1 MNKNNKQLSAMAMA
15 FLGNV
20 IFGFS
25 FLFSKMA
32 FSLESVTVTPFILL
46 SYRFL
51 LAFLVMN
58 VILAFRPSLLSL
70 RGKKWWRLLLL
81 GLLQPVA
88 YFIFENYALRE
99 TNTVL
104 SAVMIALVPVVSL
117 LFGLVFLGERP
128 TALQIVCSGVSVLG
142 VALLSLGDSAGEGT
156 SIWVFLLLVGAML
169 SASGFNFVSRK
180 TSSEFTSFERTY
192 VMFLLA
198 SVAFTALAFV
208 ENRND
213 PSALILPLK
222 ETEFLISVGFLGLF
236 SSVVAFF
243 SVNYANTHLPL
254 SRSTAFS
261 NMTTVVSLFAGIFIL
276 RERHSALAIFAAV
289 LIVLGVWG
297 VQQFAKDKTNSK

>member
-1 MNKNNKQLSAMAMA
+1 MKSNNKQLSAMGMA

-25 FLFSKMA
+25 FLFSKTA
-32 FSLESVTVTPFILL
+32 FSLEAVTVTPFILL

-117 LFGLVFLGERP
+117 LLGLIFLGEKP
-128 TALQIVCSGVSVLG
+128 TLLQTVCSGVSVLG
-142 VALLSLGDSAGEGT
+142 VALLSLGDSAGGKT
-156 SIWVFLLLVGAML
+156 SFWVFLLLLGAML
-169 SASGFNFVSRK
+169 SAAGFNFVSRK

-198 SVAFTALAFV
+198 SVVFTTLALI

-213 PSALILPLK
+213 PAALILPLY
-222 ETEFLISVGFLGLF
+222 ETEFLVSVGFLGLF
-236 SSVVAFF
+236 SSVFAFF

-261 NMTTVVSLFAGIFIL
+261 NMTTVVSLLAGIFIL
-276 RERHSALAIFAAV
+276 REKHSALAIVAAV

-297 VQQFAKDKTNSK
+297 VQQFAKEKPSSK